1 VLIVFQ
7 LSLSLV
13 LLIAAGLFINSLD
26 NLQGVNAGFD
36 PDNLL
41 FITIN
46 PSLVGY
52 SEPRLSTAYSELLGR
67 IREVPGIISASLS
80 SHGLVAPGVDDS
92 GFTVPGRTP
101 RAGEAR
107 GVDLNMVGPDFF
119 TTTRTPISLGRGI
132 TAEDQQHTLR
142 VCVITESLARQY
154 FSGQNP
160 LGKHASL
167 GGPPVEIVGVS
178 KDVKYNSLHDESSR
192 VVFLPYRQ
200 LPPWHPPIAET
211 TFVVRTKERDLEV
224 VASTIRQ
231 QISGFDRSLPIV
243 AIKTAKT
250 QIAESLVQERLL
262 AWLSGGF
269 GTLGLLLAC
278 LGVIGT
284 MAHAVARRTNEIGIR
299 MAIGAERRQVL
310 WMFVREAVVL
320 SIAGSLL
327 GITLAYLLS
336 RLATSLLFAVKPTDS
351 RTMVAAAI
359 LLTVSVIGAA
369 LFPSWRASRV
379 DPVIAL
385 RCE

>member
-1 VLIVFQ
+1 
-7 LSLSLV
+7 
-13 LLIAAGLFINSLD
+13 
-26 NLQGVNAGFD
+26 
-36 PDNLL
+36 
-41 FITIN
+41 
-46 PSLVGY
+46 
-52 SEPRLSTAYSELLGR
+52 
-67 IREVPGIISASLS
+67 
-80 SHGLVAPGVDDS
+80 
-92 GFTVPGRTP
+92 
-101 RAGEAR
+101 
-107 GVDLNMVGPDFF
+107 MVGPDFF

-160 LGKHASL
+160 IGKQASL

-178 KDVKYNSLHDESSR
+178 KDVKYNSLHDEASR

-200 LPPWHPPIAET
+200 LPPWHSPIAAM
-211 TFVVRTKERDLEV
+211 TFVVRTKDRDLEA

-231 QISGFDRSLPIV
+231 QISDFDRSLPIV
-243 AIKTAKT
+243 AIKTAET
-250 QIAESLVQERLL
+250 QITESLVEERLL

-284 MAHAVARRTNEIGIR
+284 MAHVVARRTNEIGIR
-299 MAIGAERRQVL
+299 MAIGAQRRQLV
-310 WMFVREAVVL
+310 WTFVREAVAL

-327 GITLAYLLS
+327 GVTLAYLLS

-351 RTMVAAAI
+351 RTMAAAAI